1 MCGQD
6 LGSVK
11 QWKCL
16 GGGCQKE
23 GKKVFLLASLTQD

>member
-1 MCGQD
+1 MRAQG

-11 QWKCL
+11 QWRCL

-23 GKKVFLLASLTQD
+23 VKEVFLLASLMQD